1 MSEPLKDSNPG
12 HSAESLPQQKY
23 CSRISVPE
31 IARRLSIGR
40 LAVYSMLEQGIMPGI
55 RLGRRWII
63 TRHAYEQWER
73 TCGMQVGA
81 GLHAPPEVP
90 VLN

>member
-1 MSEPLKDSNPG
+1 MPDPITDSN
-12 HSAESLPQQKY
+12 SAQPSETPTGRLS
-23 CSRISVPE
+23 SRISVPE
-31 IARRLSIGR
+31 IAQRLAIGR
-40 LAVYSMLEQGIMPGI
+40 VAVYSLLEQGAMPGI

-73 TCGMQVGA
+73 TCGMRAGA
-81 GLHAPPEVP
+81 GLPTEPEVT

>member
-1 MSEPLKDSNPG
+1 MSDPVRDSNSGQPSELPPEQ
-12 HSAESLPQQKY
+12 HS
-23 CSRISVPE
+23 SRISVPE
-31 IARRLSIGR
+31 IAQRLKIGR

-73 TCGMQVGA
+73 TCGMQAGA
-81 GLHAPPEVP
+81 GLVAQPEVT

>member
-1 MSEPLKDSNPG
+1 MPDLSDIGDMPEVRPEELR
-12 HSAESLPQQKY
+12 
-23 CSRISVPE
+23 SRMSVPE
-31 IARRLSIGR
+31 IARRLDIGR
-40 LAVYSMLEQGIMPGI
+40 LAVYTMLEQGILPGI

-73 TCGMQVGA
+73 TCGMRRGT
-81 GLHAPPEVP
+81 GLHPPQELK

>member
-1 MSEPLKDSNPG
+1 VTALGQSG
-12 HSAESLPQQKY
+12 
-23 CSRISVPE
+23 RISVEE
-31 IARRLSIGR
+31 IAARLKIGR
-40 LAVYSMLEQGIMPGI
+40 IAVYSMLENRIIPAI

-73 TCGMQVGA
+73 TCGMPA
-81 GLHAPPEVP
+81 GTGLNEHTEVM

>member
-1 MSEPLKDSNPG
+1 MADALAD
-12 HSAESLPQQKY
+12 
-23 CSRISVPE
+23 
-31 IARRLSIGR
+31 RLSTGERTCARMTVPDIASRLKIGR
-40 LAVYSMLEQGIMPGI
+40 LAVYDLLERGVIPAI

-73 TCGMQVGA
+73 TCGMPAGA
-81 GLHAPPEVP
+81 GLGKQTEVT

>member
-1 MSEPLKDSNPG
+1 MRDSLNSTFEQPSETPMGRLS
-12 HSAESLPQQKY
+12 
-23 CSRISVPE
+23 SRISVPE
-31 IARRLSIGR
+31 IAQRLEIGR
-40 LAVYSMLEQGIMPGI
+40 VAVYSLLEQGSLPGI

-73 TCGMQVGA
+73 TCGMRAGA
-81 GLHAPPEVP
+81 GLPTEPEVT

>member
-1 MSEPLKDSNPG
+1 MPAPITDSNSEQPSETPRG
-12 HSAESLPQQKY
+12 RLS
-23 CSRISVPE
+23 SRISVPE
-31 IARRLSIGR
+31 IAQRLEIGR
-40 LAVYSMLEQGIMPGI
+40 VAVYSLLEQGSLPGI

-73 TCGMQVGA
+73 TCGMRAGA
-81 GLHAPPEVP
+81 GLPTEPEVT

>member
-1 MSEPLKDSNPG
+1 MPAPITDSNSEQPG
-12 HSAESLPQQKY
+12 ETPTGRLS
-23 CSRISVPE
+23 SRISVPE
-31 IARRLSIGR
+31 IAQRLEIGR
-40 LAVYSMLEQGIMPGI
+40 VAVYSLLEQGSLPGI

-73 TCGMQVGA
+73 TCGMRAGA
-81 GLHAPPEVP
+81 GLPTEPEVT

>member
-1 MSEPLKDSNPG
+1 MPDPITNCTF
-12 HSAESLPQQKY
+12 AELGATPTGLS
-23 CSRISVPE
+23 SRISVPE
-31 IARRLSIGR
+31 IAQRLEIGR
-40 LAVYSMLEQGIMPGI
+40 VAVYSLLEQGSLPGI

-73 TCGMQVGA
+73 TCGMRAGA
-81 GLHAPPEVP
+81 GLPTEPEVT

>member
-1 MSEPLKDSNPG
+1 
-12 HSAESLPQQKY
+12 
-23 CSRISVPE
+23 
-31 IARRLSIGR
+31 
-40 LAVYSMLEQGIMPGI
+40 MLEQGIMPGI

-73 TCGMQVGA
+73 TCGMQAGA
-81 GLHAPPEVP
+81 GLPTQPEVT

>member
-1 MSEPLKDSNPG
+1 MPDPINELNSE
-12 HSAESLPQQKY
+12 HSSDAPAAIGI
-23 CSRISVPE
+23 SRISVPE
-31 IARRLSIGR
+31 IARGLGVGR
-40 LAVYSMLEQGIMPGI
+40 MAVYAMLERGIIPGI

-73 TCGMQVGA
+73 TCGTRAGA
-81 GLHAPPEVP
+81 GLHPRTEVT